1 MKKISFKNM
10 IQILLVIVLIPPFVM
25 MVVSC
30 SRFEGNYPGG
40 GSGGRYDNQFNFQ
53 YGCGNNKNPQSDDNS
68 YFHTFFGDSKFT
80 YSAYNED
87 ENGNPFFYG
96 NRKDLLKCTNDR
108 PRLTAWRN
116 QHLNTQLILLNKED
130 ITKYHDLQIS
140 IVNDNKD
147 AAIISDIVFLTYIKA
162 FPNAASSDRY
172 IYPGVQYMPD
182 ALGENTL
189 SELTYDVQP
198 LWVSLFIGPQAKL
211 GIQNFTIKLS
221 FHFNSQVKTSIE
233 RKFSVEVKNYLLKTD
248 DSNKPMHER
257 FGFSATSF
265 PSNGMKY
272 IDTGDNLRQ
281 KRANVK
287 ELDDKI
293 GPFDNNLP
301 SYLSPKMRPYLL
313 AHLEALKKSNTFYL
327 YGPGWN
333 YQLIQWAGKLNKS
346 SEGWSD
352 EEYENYIKSS
362 DLNAVFNDPD
372 WEWEF
377 DFNAFDEYLKV
388 VAKLGFTEF
397 MFSAMEPG
405 DFTFFYLKNG
415 AKKGPQRTFNAELVK
430 SSNGMP
436 GKNFDAYLKTIHSKF
451 IKALSNHW
459 NSIRNKPE
467 YLTPNGKQI
476 TLYESFDEL
485 ADKTNEL
492 TMKNVVENAPYN
504 VIKSSIFAGWRF
516 RYNPFDEDD
525 IQNIFVNKYD
535 QMILQYR
542 EIVEKF
548 NNINIYKLRSNIL
561 RRQTF
566 GNATMIYTSWNNFP
580 AAYIQSDNS
589 EQIWGP
595 LMAYKLGAN
604 GYVRWSYDLYRDD
617 YYAKKEMDG
626 QFESGDD
633 NLVYVGNING
643 PRYSVRFKNYID
655 GIEMV
660 HKMMMLMEIYP
671 DKKYDLNRAL
681 NAIGFPASTTRDNK
695 YKWYPKQFTLN
706 DVVFE
711 QPSLNYGK
719 TIGEQVYELFMYV
732 NSL

>member
-1 MKKISFKNM
+1 MRQLSFKKI

-25 MVVSC
+25 VVISC
-30 SRFEGNYPGG
+30 SRLGTNDSGG
-40 GSGGRYDNQFNFQ
+40 GSNGQYDNQFNFQ
-53 YGCGNNKNPQSDDNS
+53 YGCGNNKNMFPDDNS

-87 ENGNPFFYG
+87 KNGNPIFYG
-96 NRKDLLKCTNDR
+96 NRQDVLKCSNDN
-108 PRLTAWRN
+108 PMLTSWKN
-116 QHLNTQLILLNKED
+116 QHLNAQLILLNKEEL
-130 ITKYHDLQIS
+130 TMYHDLEVS
-140 IVNDNKD
+140 ITNDNNDSNIVSD
-147 AAIISDIVFLTYIKA
+147 AVFLTYIKA

-182 ALGENTL
+182 ALGEKTL
-189 SELTYDVQP
+189 AEMQYDVQP
-198 LWVSLFIGPQAKL
+198 IWISIFVGSKAKT
-211 GIQNFTIKLS
+211 GTQNFTVKLT
-221 FHFNSQVKTSIE
+221 FTFDKQVKKQIE
-233 RKFSVEVKNYLLKTD
+233 RKFSVNIKNYLLETD
-248 DSNKPMHER
+248 DSNKPLSER

-272 IDTGDNLRQ
+272 IDTGNNLRQ
-281 KRANVK
+281 KNLDANKTSVADK
-287 ELDDKI
+287 E

-301 SYLSPKMRPYLL
+301 WYLSATMRPYLL
-313 AHLEALKKSNTFYL
+313 AHLKALKESNTFYL

-333 YQLIQWAGKLNKS
+333 YQLIQWAGKLNKP
-346 SEGWSD
+346 GWTD
-352 EEYENYIKSS
+352 QQYEDYIKSS
-362 DLNAVFNDPD
+362 DLNVVFNDPA

-388 VAKLGFTEF
+388 AAQLGYTEF

-405 DFTFFYLKNG
+405 SFSFFYLKNG
-415 AKKGPQRTFNAELVK
+415 AQKGPQREFKAELVN

-436 GKNFDAYLKTIHSKF
+436 GKNFEAYLNAIHSKF

-459 NSIRNKPE
+459 NVIRNKPE

-476 TLYESFDEL
+476 SLYESFDEL

-492 TMKNVVENAPYN
+492 TMKNVAQNDPYG
-504 VIKSSIFAGWRF
+504 VIKSSVFAGWRF

-525 IQNIFVNKYD
+525 IQNIFLNKYD

-548 NNINIYKLRSNIL
+548 NNINIYKLRSNII
-561 RRQTF
+561 RRKSF
-566 GNATMIYTSWNNFP
+566 GNSTMIYTSWNNFP

-589 EQIWGP
+589 EQVWGP

-604 GYVRWSYDLYRDD
+604 GYVRWSFDLYRDD
-617 YYAKKEMDG
+617 YYAKKEMNG

-643 PRYSVRFKNYID
+643 PRYSVRYKNYID
-655 GIEMV
+655 GMEMV
-660 HKMMMLMEIYP
+660 HKMMKLMELYP

-681 NAIGFPASTTRDNK
+681 NAIGFPASTTRDNN
-695 YKWYPKQFTLN
+695 YKWYPDHFTLD

-711 QPSLNYGK
+711 QPGLNYHK